1 MSSIRTAS
9 KGYTCYWCHGAIHE
23 GSQYARRSE
32 HNGIH
37 YVARKYHP
45 ECEQAKIDE
54 DLKGKP

>member
-1 MSSIRTAS
+1 MSSIRTAP
-9 KGYTCYWCHGAIHE
+9 KPYRCAWCETQIKE
-23 GSQYARRSE
+23 GTQYARRSE

-54 DLKGKP
+54 DLKGKQ

>member
-1 MSSIRTAS
+1 MSDIRTAP
-9 KGYTCYWCHGAIHE
+9 KDYICAWCAGAIRE

-32 HNGIH
+32 YNGIH

-54 DLKGKP
+54 DLKGNQ